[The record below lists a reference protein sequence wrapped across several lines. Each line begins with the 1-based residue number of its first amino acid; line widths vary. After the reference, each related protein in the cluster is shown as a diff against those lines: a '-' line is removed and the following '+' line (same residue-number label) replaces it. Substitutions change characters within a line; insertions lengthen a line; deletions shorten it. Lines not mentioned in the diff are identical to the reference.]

1 MSKLGKTLLW
11 VLSIIAGISLLF
23 GLWVVY
29 YISNNRVPETLGTTY
44 LDLLP
49 IEEGDVPIC
58 TVNIFDN
65 SKNSGQKLYE
75 VIFNGYTDVE
85 NKAVKGY
92 GIQVVGDYDLINRK
106 SSCSFEEYL
115 ELENRMETEGYL
127 EIGGTGLVGSVYTY
141 NSDDLG
147 ISSYLGEMP
156 TKLFVQID
164 GTNYLMEFEDYS
176 YKVPKGSNAFTKAFN
191 ELFGRYKNAYA
202 SYTFL
207 DLFDLIVQSALSN
220 SAQEDFAQFSI
231 PMLDCSEMIRLRVLN
246 EDGQYVDLDST
257 SMDYDFLKVHI
268 NYSKDGALNASESL
282 FHQVANESSWSYFNS
297 FETEDYWNSY
307 SVVTITETDVCFVES
322 TYYEGQYY
330 IALTEEYADYLNT
343 LTNVEINVDI
353 NLDNISREICG
364 IDMTNFNFDFDNFTI
379 TSSDTQTFD
388 VINSSGF
395 IPELSV
401 QGGVA

>member
-58 TVNIFDN
+58 SVNIFDN
-65 SKNSGQKLYE
+65 SNNNGQALYE
-75 VIFNGYTDVE
+75 VLFNGYTDVE

-92 GIQVVGDYDLINRK
+92 GVQAVGSYVLSNKLSNYSKAELKDL
-106 SSCSFEEYL
+106 ET
-115 ELENRMETEGYL
+115 RMNNEGFV
-127 EIGGTGLVGSVYTY
+127 EHGSTTLVGGVYTY

-147 ISSYLGEMP
+147 ISSYSGEVP
-156 TKLFVQID
+156 NQLFIQID
-164 GTNYLMEFEDYS
+164 GTNYLMEFDSYS
-176 YKVPKGSNAFTKAFN
+176 YKDYSSRYGAEWFN
-191 ELFGRYKNAYA
+191 RLINNYKVKHVD
-202 SYTFL
+202 YTFL
-207 DLFDLIVQSALSN
+207 DLFDLVVQSVLTH
-220 SAQEDFAQFSI
+220 SAKEDNAQFSI
-231 PMLDCSEMIRLRVLN
+231 PLLKCSELIRLRMLD
-246 EDGQYVDLDST
+246 EDGQFVDLGTT
-257 SMDYDFLKVHI
+257 SIDYDFLKVHI
-268 NYSKDGALNASESL
+268 NYSKDGALEASDSI
-282 FHQVANESSWSYFNS
+282 FHQVANESSWNYFDN

-322 TYYEGQYY
+322 TFYEGQYY
-330 IALTEEYADYLNT
+330 VALTEDFTNYVKS

-364 IDMTNFNFDFDNFTI
+364 IDMTNFDFDFNTFEI
-379 TSSDTQTFD
+379 TSSSVQDFN
-388 VINSSGF
+388 VINAGDYS
-395 IPELSV
+395 PELSIT
-401 QGGVA
+401 GGVA